1 MIPDILKL
9 EGNKVSN
16 NLSNISFYFY
26 GDPGTWK
33 TTTSTSWPNT
43 LLAATEIGFRFIPD
57 VKAVVLNSWA
67 DFRALVRQLKT
78 PAAKKMY
85 DRIAIDTATPLFK
98 WAEQFVV
105 NAHPGAT
112 DLTSIPWGKGWVEL
126 REQLELF
133 KDLTRYGYAITF
145 ITHAKTTEYTEK
157 VEGEDGQVVEVDKI
171 KVKTE
176 LDKTAFGVVS
186 KLVDFAFYLRKEL
199 DDDGVY
205 RVYAYHTID
214 NGVDTKTRLPKMR
227 NRILFTYDEITKAIN
242 EAIEAN
248 GFETT
253 TDALTDALDI
263 EPFANIK
270 NTVIELYKQFLDT
283 DYEEKATDLIQN
295 FVPEGEKLST
305 MGENYRGSLIAAR
318 EALLDLAQ
326 EINGQSN

>member
-26 GDPGTWK
+26 GDPATWK
-33 TTTSTSWPNT
+33 TSTATSWPKC
-43 LLAATEIGFRFIPD
+43 LLAATEIGYRFIPD
-57 VKAVVLNSWA
+57 VKAVVLNNWA

-85 DRIAIDTATPLFK
+85 DTIVFDTATPLFK
-98 WAEQFVV
+98 WAEQFVMNSHNV
-105 NAHPGAT
+105 T
-112 DLTSIPWGKGWVEL
+112 ELTAIPWGRGWVEL
-126 REQLELF
+126 RTELELF
-133 KDLTRYGYAITF
+133 KDLTRYGYSINF

-157 VEGEDGQVVEVDKI
+157 VVNENGQEIEVNKI

-186 KLVDFAFYLRKEL
+186 KLVDFAFYVRKEL

-227 NRILFTYDEITKAIN
+227 NRILFTYDEIMKAIN
-242 EAIEAN
+242 EAISEN

-253 TDALTDALDI
+253 DEILSNDLDI
-263 EPFANIK
+263 EPFSNIR
-270 NTVIELYKQFLDT
+270 NSLIDLYKQFLGT
-283 DYEEKATDLIQN
+283 DYEQKATDLIQN
-295 FVPEGEKLST
+295 YVPEGEKLST
-305 MGENYRGSLIAAR
+305 MGENYRDALIAAR

-326 EINGQSN
+326 QING